1 MFLPEPW
8 SDILS
13 DAIKAKGMTFVRWG
27 WKQSCYHTYNPLGN
41 DWNDWSNQQI
51 VHISTAGECLE
62 SVKFTKWC
70 DFNVAVDNLA
80 IMLGAC
86 ATMPI
91 ENGPETKMA
100 NLAGFQN
107 FIFIPIWQAQQIWVQ
122 YENFQYANIKF
133 LLKTAWKSFELGL
146 LPIPT
151 WNSQLAWKRTF
162 FSDIFPKKE
171 ETIWKELLNFFF
183 SSLQ

>member
-1 MFLPEPW
+1 MFRWRPCLSLIW
-8 SDILS
+8 YSFRQCDKSKRNDICKVRLKTILLS
-13 DAIKAKGMTFVRWG
+13 HLHPR
-27 WKQSCYHTYNPLGN
+27 GN

-107 FIFIPIWQAQQIWVQ
+107 FISMIYQSYSNLARTKIWVQ
-122 YENFQYANIKF
+122 YKNFQCANNKI
-133 LLKTAWKSFELGL
+133 LLKAAWKSFNFDFF
-146 LPIPT
+146 PI
-151 WNSQLAWKRTF
+151 QHKRAKLVLWDKRAF
-162 FSDIFPKKE
+162 VSDICPKKR
-171 ETIWKELLNFFF
+171 KLFV
-183 SSLQ
+183 

>member
-1 MFLPEPW
+1 MIAFWSIWCSDGDLARAW

-13 DAIKAKGMTFVRWG
+13 DNAIKAKGMTFVRWG
-27 WKQSCYHTYNPLGN
+27 WKQSCYHTYNPRGN

-107 FIFIPIWQAQQIWVQ
+107 FISMIYQSYSNLARTKIWVQ
-122 YENFQYANIKF
+122 YKNFQCANNKI
-133 LLKTAWKSFELGL
+133 LLKAAWKSF
-146 LPIPT
+146 
-151 WNSQLAWKRTF
+151 
-162 FSDIFPKKE
+162 
-171 ETIWKELLNFFF
+171 
-183 SSLQ
+183 